1 MSVQLYLLL
10 FHSFNFR
17 RISADD
23 DLAQFIHTV
32 LSLLREV
39 DSEMENINQDQQRGE
54 FYANRLLCAVGHLTN
69 IIVHM
74 EHTGSHTAAEML
86 EIQRLRDNVK
96 TIYTLLLQLPVM
108 HGYAYRPQTEQASGP
123 GRPRYLLSAEQ
134 LSCLRSEFNSW
145 SQIAADLGVSRQTIY
160 NRRRELGFSTA
171 FENFT
176 TISNADLD
184 TVVTEELE
192 AFPRTGETNVIAGLR
207 QRGIYLQ
214 RWRVRESIVR
224 VDPINRANRWGQRI
238 IRRPYSVPHPN
249 FLWHIDTNMK
259 LRHWRMCIHGCVDGF
274 SRCVIYL
281 NVNNNNRAATVF
293 SCFQRATTQW
303 GHPSRVRADNGGEN
317 VAVGD
322 YMVWFRGEN
331 RGSFLT
337 GPSVRNTRIERLWR
351 DVVESVVTIFTS
363 LFMFMESHR
372 ILDPGNEIDMYALHY
387 VFLPRVQRLLDR
399 FVRRFN
405 MHSVSTEHNRTPR
418 QLWASGCLRNF
429 HSPNAGIRDVFDP
442 DIPPNLN
449 TYGDDPEAPLPG
461 PDSDE
466 GGVLL
471 PAVILDLSSEIQTSL
486 EENFNAMHD
495 DNNYGINIY
504 LQVREFLQ
512 RITGENQ

>member
-1 MSVQLYLLL
+1 M
-10 FHSFNFR
+10 
-17 RISADD
+17 
-23 DLAQFIHTV
+23 
-32 LSLLREV
+32 
-39 DSEMENINQDQQRGE
+39 
-54 FYANRLLCAVGHLTN
+54 
-69 IIVHM
+69 
-74 EHTGSHTAAEML
+74 
-86 EIQRLRDNVK
+86 
-96 TIYTLLLQLPVM
+96 
-108 HGYAYRPQTEQASGP
+108 
-123 GRPRYLLSAEQ
+123 
-134 LSCLRSEFNSW
+134 
-145 SQIAADLGVSRQTIY
+145 
-160 NRRRELGFSTA
+160 
-171 FENFT
+171 
-176 TISNADLD
+176 
-184 TVVTEELE
+184 
-192 AFPRTGETNVIAGLR
+192 
-207 QRGIYLQ
+207 
-214 RWRVRESIVR
+214 
-224 VDPINRANRWGQRI
+224 
-238 IRRPYSVPHPN
+238 
-249 FLWHIDTNMK
+249 
-259 LRHWRMCIHGCVDGF
+259 
-274 SRCVIYL
+274 
-281 NVNNNNRAATVF
+281 
-293 SCFQRATTQW
+293 
-303 GHPSRVRADNGGEN
+303 RADNGGEN

-322 YMVWFRGEN
+322 YMVWFRAEN

-399 FVRRFN
+399 FVQRFN

-442 DIPPNLN
+442 DIPPNLD